1 MAPAAAASSGSDGGG
16 LLVAAAYG
24 GRQGSSGGGASGG
37 GGVAGPNFFIYCSFI
52 LPCVGSFAVC
62 HEHFTD
68 TCMPCV
74 AHGKAFAVCNMGFAV
89 RHTANYSIPVVW

>member
-1 MAPAAAASSGSDGGG
+1 MG
-16 LLVAAAYG
+16 LPVVY
-24 GRQGSSGGGASGG
+24 
-37 GGVAGPNFFIYCSFI
+37 PIFFFTVHLF

-74 AHGKAFAVCNMGFAV
+74 AHGKAFAVCNMSFAV
-89 RHTANYSIPVVW
+89 CPRHTANYSIPVVHVRKGPLARETEQSGEDK